1 MWIYLTLLTPL
12 LAIPALIGLDR
23 LERWTR
29 TVPPAR
35 EVADAA
41 ARPRRADR
49 ARSVGTSH
57 RRDVVS
63 AA

>member
-12 LAIPALIGLDR
+12 MAFPALMGLDR
-23 LERWTR
+23 LERWT
-29 TVPPAR
+29 TTAPPVLDAR
-35 EVADAA
+35 ESTPRAH
-41 ARPRRADR
+41 RPDR
-49 ARSVGTSH
+49 ARSVGTSP